1 MGMKIFSNESRD
13 FDSPLQG
20 QLSRLAD
27 VMRQI
32 VAYGKQEGIRLR
44 TGWCAARS
52 EPPLTASER
61 EAIAAVVRR
70 AEKIDEVEAKRVGR
84 LVARLEGMRRSAQGP
99 VPRTCLLCGETARLL
114 APLRTCSICRHTA
127 CSKCVIENPPHRS
140 PLYSREAYMCNL
152 CAETREMWKKSGA
165 WFFKSLPKYILPDR
179 RTTGRYIDT
188 ELAKSLQDAGNSSN
202 EGKTDSEPGSP
213 LSTHAPSFSRQPS
226 NTDSRKSITS
236 PHDTHYEWSE
246 TDILSH
252 GFSGL
257 SLHRADSLTQRPLA
271 ALKRTGSKGSAYSL
285 RSLRKEVPKPTT
297 TVERPPTIP
306 DSGFG
311 TLEVKLAYENA
322 TSSLAV
328 TVLRARGLIGMDMT
342 GLSDPFCRLEVLPR
356 EGSYSNRLRTKTVHK
371 TKNPE
376 FNETLHFFGI
386 TESDLAVKS
395 LEIVLFDDDRYGC
408 DEMGSATVAL
418 RECSKSPAQLR
429 LALSGSN
436 STDPTGPRILLALCY
451 STKRRAL
458 VVTVCRGAD
467 LPPQDS
473 NGYSD
478 PFVKLHLDP
487 DPYHKK
493 HKTSIKWRNLN
504 PVWNEEFL
512 FETRPTELSR
522 QNLTLTVWDKD
533 YGKPN
538 DFLGS
543 LVLGAS
549 SKGRRL
555 KHWMDCIKFPDH
567 RHESWHSLTDTQ
579 HL

>member
-1 MGMKIFSNESRD
+1 MNHQSKGNKYVCPNDR
-13 FDSPLQG
+13 
-20 QLSRLAD
+20 QLSLRA
-27 VMRQI
+27 
-32 VAYGKQEGIRLR
+32 KLR
-44 TGWCAARS
+44 TGWSAARS
-52 EPPLTASER
+52 EPPLTPSER
-61 EAIAAVVRR
+61 DAIAAVVKR
-70 AEKIDEVEAKRVGR
+70 AEKLEEVEAKRIGR

-99 VPRTCLLCGETARLL
+99 APRTCLLCGETARLL
-114 APLRTCSICRHTA
+114 APLRTCAICRNSA
-127 CSKCVIENPPHRS
+127 CPKCVIDTPPHRS
-140 PLYSREAYMCNL
+140 PLSREQYMCNL

-165 WFFKSLPKYILPDR
+165 WFFKSLPKYVLPER
-179 RTTGRYIDT
+179 RTTGRYTDS
-188 ELAKSLQDAGNSSN
+188 ELSRTLQDGGNSSN

-213 LSTHAPSFSRQPS
+213 LSIHAPTFSRQAS
-226 NTDSRKSITS
+226 SIERRSISS

-257 SLHRADSLTQRPLA
+257 SLHRTDSLNQRPLA
-271 ALKRTGSKGSAYSL
+271 GLKRTGSKGSAYSL
-285 RSLRKEVPKPTT
+285 RSIRKDMPKPNNQI
-297 TVERPPTIP
+297 ERPPTIP
-306 DSGFG
+306 DAGFG
-311 TLEVKLAYENA
+311 TLEIKLAYDNA

-356 EGSYSNRLRTKTVHK
+356 EGTYSNRLRTKTVHK

-376 FNETLHFFGI
+376 FNETVHFFGI
-386 TESDLAVKS
+386 TESDLTVKS
-395 LEIVLFDDDRYGC
+395 IEIVLFDDDKYGC

-418 RECSKSPAQLR
+418 RECAKSPAQLR
-429 LALSGSN
+429 LALSVSSGSE
-436 STDPTGPRILLALCY
+436 PTGPRILLALCY
-451 STKRRAL
+451 NTKKRAL
-458 VVTVCRGAD
+458 VVIVCRGAE
-467 LPPQDS
+467 LPPRDS

-504 PVWNEEFL
+504 PVWNEEFC

-543 LVLGAS
+543 LILGAT

-567 RHESWHSLTDTQ
+567 RHEQWHSLTDTQ

>member
-1 MGMKIFSNESRD
+1 MNFQSKANKYVCPNDR
-13 FDSPLQG
+13 
-20 QLSRLAD
+20 QLSLRS
-27 VMRQI
+27 
-32 VAYGKQEGIRLR
+32 KLR

-52 EPPLTASER
+52 EPPLTQNER
-61 EAIAAVVRR
+61 EAIAAVVKR
-70 AEKIDEVEAKRVGR
+70 AEKVDEVEARRVGR

-99 VPRTCLLCGETARLL
+99 APRSCLLCGETSKLL
-114 APLRTCSICRHTA
+114 APLRTCSMCQNSA
-127 CSKCVIENPPHRS
+127 CPKCVIDTPSHRS
-140 PLYSREAYMCNL
+140 PIYSRREQYMCNL

-179 RTTGRYIDT
+179 RPTGRYNDS
-188 ELAKSLQDAGNSSN
+188 ELAKSLQEAGNSSN

-213 LSTHAPSFSRQPS
+213 HSIHQPSFSRQPS
-226 NTDSRKSITS
+226 NTDSRKSIS
-236 PHDTHYEWSE
+236 SAKDHEWSE

-252 GFSGL
+252 GVSGL
-257 SLHRADSLTQRPLA
+257 SLHRTDSLNQRPLG
-271 ALKRTGSKGSAYSL
+271 LKRTSSKGSAYSL
-285 RSLRKEVPKPTT
+285 RSIRKEMPKPTQL
-297 TVERPPTIP
+297 ERPPTIP

-311 TLEVKLAYENA
+311 TLELKLAYDNG

-328 TVLRARGLIGMDMT
+328 TVMRARGLIGMDMT
-342 GLSDPFCRLEVLPR
+342 GLSDPFCRLEILPR
-356 EGSYSNRLRTKTVHK
+356 EGTYSNRLRTKTVHK

-376 FNETLHFFGI
+376 FNETVHFFGI
-386 TESDLAVKS
+386 TESDLSTKS
-395 LEIVLFDDDRYGC
+395 LEIVLFDDDKYGC

-418 RECSKSPAQLR
+418 RECLKSPAQLR
-429 LALSGSN
+429 LALSGASGAE
-436 STDPTGPRILLALCY
+436 PIGPRLLLALCY

-458 VVTVCRGAD
+458 VVTICRGAE
-467 LPPQDS
+467 LPSQDS

-478 PFVKLHLDP
+478 PFVKLYLDP

-522 QNLTLTVWDKD
+522 QNLTVTVWDKD

-567 RHESWHSLTDTQ
+567 KHEQWHSLTDTQ

>member
-1 MGMKIFSNESRD
+1 MNYQNKANKFVCPNDR
-13 FDSPLQG
+13 
-20 QLSRLAD
+20 QLSLRA
-27 VMRQI
+27 
-32 VAYGKQEGIRLR
+32 KLR
-44 TGWCAARS
+44 TGWSAARS
-52 EPPLTASER
+52 EPPLTPTER
-61 EAIAAVVRR
+61 EAIAAVVKR
-70 AEKIDEVEAKRVGR
+70 AEKVDEIEAKRIGR
-84 LVARLEGMRRSAQGP
+84 LVARLEGMRRLAQGP
-99 VPRTCLLCGETARLL
+99 APRSCFLCGDTARLL
-114 APLRTCSICRHTA
+114 SPLRTCSICRHTA
-127 CSKCVIENPPHRS
+127 CSKCVIDTPPHRS
-140 PLYSREAYMCNL
+140 SIYSREQYMCTL
-152 CAETREMWKKSGA
+152 CAETKEMWKKSGA
-165 WFFKSLPKYILPDR
+165 WFFKSLPKYILPER
-179 RTTGRYIDT
+179 KTTGRYADSD
-188 ELAKSLQDAGNSSN
+188 LAKMLQDGGNSSN

-213 LSTHAPSFSRQPS
+213 LSVHPPTFSRQPS

-236 PHDTHYEWSE
+236 THESHYDWSE

-252 GFSGL
+252 GVSGL
-257 SLHRADSLTQRPLA
+257 SLNRTDSINQRSLA
-271 ALKRTGSKGSAYSL
+271 NLKRTNSKGSAYSL
-285 RSLRKEVPKPTT
+285 RSIRKEAKPTQ
-297 TVERPPTIP
+297 VERPPTIP
-306 DSGFG
+306 DAGFG
-311 TLEVKLAYENA
+311 TLEIKLAYDNG

-342 GLSDPFCRLEVLPR
+342 GLSDPFCRLEVVPR

-376 FNETLHFFGI
+376 FNETVHFFGI
-386 TESDLAVKS
+386 TESDLDVKS
-395 LEIVLFDDDRYGC
+395 LEIFLFDDDRYGC

-418 RECSKSPAQLR
+418 RECLKSPAQLR
-429 LALSGSN
+429 LALSGSTN
-436 STDPTGPRILLALCY
+436 SEPVGPRVLLALCY
-451 STKRRAL
+451 STKKRAL
-458 VVTVCRGAD
+458 VVTICRGAD

-543 LVLGAS
+543 LVLGSS

-567 RHESWHSLTDTQ
+567 RHEQWHSLTDTQ
-579 HL
+579 HI

>member
-1 MGMKIFSNESRD
+1 MNIQSKANKYVCPNDR
-13 FDSPLQG
+13 
-20 QLSRLAD
+20 QLSLRA
-27 VMRQI
+27 
-32 VAYGKQEGIRLR
+32 KLR
-44 TGWCAARS
+44 TGWSAARS
-52 EPPLTASER
+52 EPPLSPAER
-61 EAIAAVVRR
+61 EAIAAVVKR
-70 AEKIDEVEAKRVGR
+70 AEKLDEVEARRVGR

-99 VPRTCLLCGETARLL
+99 APRTCLLCGETTRLL
-114 APLRTCSICRHTA
+114 APLRTCCVCRHSA
-127 CSKCVIENPPHRS
+127 CPKCVIDTPQPQNRS
-140 PLYSREAYMCNL
+140 PICSREQYMCNL
-152 CAETREMWKKSGA
+152 CAETREIWKKSGA

-179 RTTGRYIDT
+179 RTTGRYNNDS
-188 ELAKSLQDAGNSSN
+188 ELAKALQEAGNSSN
-202 EGKTDSEPGSP
+202 DGKTDSEPGSP
-213 LSTHAPSFSRQPS
+213 LSVHAPSFSRQPS
-226 NTDSRKSITS
+226 NSDSRKSIGS
-236 PHDTHYEWSE
+236 PHDSHYDWSE
-246 TDILSH
+246 TDILTH
-252 GFSGL
+252 GISGL
-257 SLHRADSLTQRPLA
+257 SLHRTESLNQRPLTT
-271 ALKRTGSKGSAYSL
+271 LKRTGSKGSAYSL
-285 RSLRKEVPKPTT
+285 RSIRKDLPKPVTQI
-297 TVERPPTIP
+297 ERPPTIP
-306 DSGFG
+306 DAGFG
-311 TLEVKLAYENA
+311 TLEIKLAYDNS

-356 EGSYSNRLRTKTVHK
+356 EGTYSNRMRTKTVHK

-386 TESDLAVKS
+386 TESDLGNKS
-395 LEIVLFDDDRYGC
+395 LEIVLFDDDRYGY
-408 DEMGSATVAL
+408 DEMGSATVCL
-418 RECSKSPAQLR
+418 RECAKAPAQLR
-429 LALSGSN
+429 LALSGATGSE
-436 STDPTGPRILLALCY
+436 PTGSRILLALCY
-451 STKRRAL
+451 STKKRAL
-458 VVTVCRGAD
+458 VVTVCKGAD

-493 HKTSIKWRNLN
+493 HKSSIKWRNLN

-522 QNLTLTVWDKD
+522 QNLTITVWDKD

-567 RHESWHSLTDTQ
+567 RHEQWHALTDTQ

>member
-1 MGMKIFSNESRD
+1 MNSQSKANKYVCPNDR
-13 FDSPLQG
+13 
-20 QLSRLAD
+20 QLSLRA
-27 VMRQI
+27 
-32 VAYGKQEGIRLR
+32 KLR
-44 TGWCAARS
+44 TGWSAARS
-52 EPPLTASER
+52 EPPLTTSER
-61 EAIAAVVRR
+61 EAIAAVVKR
-70 AEKIDEVEAKRVGR
+70 AEKVEEVEARRVGR

-99 VPRTCLLCGETARLL
+99 APRTCLLCGETARLL
-114 APLRTCSICRHTA
+114 APLRTCAICRNSA
-127 CSKCVIENPPHRS
+127 CPKCVIETHTPPHRS
-140 PLYSREAYMCNL
+140 PLYSREQYMCNL

-165 WFFKSLPKYILPDR
+165 WFFKSLPKYILPER
-179 RTTGRYIDT
+179 RVTGRYNES
-188 ELAKSLQDAGNSSN
+188 ELARSLQEAGNSSN

-213 LSTHAPSFSRQPS
+213 LSIHAPSFSRQAS
-226 NTDSRKSITS
+226 NIERKSVGS

-257 SLHRADSLTQRPLA
+257 SLHRTDSLNQRPLA
-271 ALKRTGSKGSAYSL
+271 GLKRTGSKGSAYSL
-285 RSLRKEVPKPTT
+285 RSIRKEIPKPTT
-297 TVERPPTIP
+297 QIERPPKIP
-306 DSGFG
+306 DAGFG
-311 TLEVKLAYENA
+311 TLEIKLAYDNA

-356 EGSYSNRLRTKTVHK
+356 EGTYSNRLRTKTVHK

-386 TESDLAVKS
+386 TESDLSVKS

-418 RECSKSPAQLR
+418 RECAKSPAQLR
-429 LALSGSN
+429 LALSGS
-436 STDPTGPRILLALCY
+436 SGSEPTGPRVLLALCY
-451 STKRRAL
+451 NTKRRAL

-567 RHESWHSLTDTQ
+567 RHEQWHSLTDTQ
-579 HL
+579 HI

>member
-1 MGMKIFSNESRD
+1 MN
-13 FDSPLQG
+13 LQSKANKFVCPNDR
-20 QLSRLAD
+20 QLSLRA
-27 VMRQI
+27 
-32 VAYGKQEGIRLR
+32 KLR
-44 TGWCAARS
+44 TGWSAARS
-52 EPPLTASER
+52 EPPLTATER

-70 AEKIDEVEAKRVGR
+70 AEKVDEVEARRVGR

-99 VPRTCLLCGETARLL
+99 APRTCLVCGETARLL
-114 APLRTCSICRHTA
+114 SPLRTCSICRHSA
-127 CSKCVIENPPHRS
+127 CPKCVIDTNVHRS
-140 PLYSREAYMCNL
+140 PIRSREQYICNL

-165 WFFKSLPKYILPDR
+165 WFFKSLPKYILPER
-179 RTTGRYIDT
+179 RQTGQYADSK
-188 ELAKSLQDAGNSSN
+188 LARSLQQVRMKDGGNSSN

-213 LSTHAPSFSRQPS
+213 LSVHAPAFSRQPS
-226 NTDSRKSITS
+226 NSESRKSNES
-236 PHDTHYEWSE
+236 PHDPHHDWNE

-252 GFSGL
+252 GVSGL
-257 SLHRADSLTQRPLA
+257 SLHRTDSVNQRPLA
-271 ALKRTGSKGSAYSL
+271 SLKRTGSKGSAYSL
-285 RSLRKEVPKPTT
+285 RSVRKEIPKP
-297 TVERPPTIP
+297 ERPTSIP
-306 DSGFG
+306 DAGFG
-311 TLEVKLAYENA
+311 TLEIKLAYENA

-342 GLSDPFCRLEVLPR
+342 GLSDPFCRLEVLPI
-356 EGSYSNRLRTKTVHK
+356 EGTYSNRLRTKTVHK

-386 TESDLAVKS
+386 TESDLATKT
-395 LEIVLFDDDRYGC
+395 LEIFLFDDDRYGC
-408 DEMGSATVAL
+408 DEMGSATVSL
-418 RECSKSPAQLR
+418 RECAKAPTQLR
-429 LALSGSN
+429 LALSGST
-436 STDPTGPRILLALCY
+436 SCEPTGPRLLLALCY
-451 STKRRAL
+451 STKKRAL
-458 VVTVCRGAD
+458 VVTVCRAAD
-467 LPPQDS
+467 LPAQDS

-504 PVWNEEFL
+504 PVWNEEIL

-567 RHESWHSLTDTQ
+567 RHEQWHALTDTQ

>member
-1 MGMKIFSNESRD
+1 MNCQSKANKYVCPNDR
-13 FDSPLQG
+13 
-20 QLSRLAD
+20 QLSLRA
-27 VMRQI
+27 
-32 VAYGKQEGIRLR
+32 KLR
-44 TGWCAARS
+44 TGWSAARS
-52 EPPLTASER
+52 EPPLSATER
-61 EAIAAVVRR
+61 EAIAAVVKR
-70 AEKIDEVEAKRVGR
+70 AEKLDEVEAKRVGR

-99 VPRTCLLCGETARLL
+99 APRSCLVCGETARLL
-114 APLRTCSICRHTA
+114 SPLRTCAMCRQSA
-127 CSKCVIENPPHRS
+127 CSKCVIETMPHRS
-140 PLYSREAYMCNL
+140 AICSREQYMCNL

-179 RTTGRYIDT
+179 RPAGRYNDT
-188 ELAKSLQDAGNSSN
+188 ELARALQDGGNSSN
-202 EGKTDSEPGSP
+202 EGRTDSEPGSP
-213 LSTHAPSFSRQPS
+213 LSVHAPSFSRQGS
-226 NTDSRKSITS
+226 NNDSRKSVGS
-236 PHDTHYEWSE
+236 PHDSHYDWNE
-246 TDILSH
+246 TDILTH
-252 GFSGL
+252 GVSGL
-257 SLHRADSLTQRPLA
+257 SLHRTDSISQRPLA
-271 ALKRTGSKGSAYSL
+271 SLKRTGSKGSAYSL
-285 RSLRKEVPKPTT
+285 RNARKDVPKSI
-297 TVERPPTIP
+297 VQIERPPTIP
-306 DSGFG
+306 DAGFG
-311 TLEVKLAYENA
+311 TLEIKLAYDNA

-328 TVLRARGLIGMDMT
+328 MVLRARGLIGMDMT

-356 EGSYSNRLRTKTVHK
+356 EGTYSNRLRTKTVHK

-386 TESDLAVKS
+386 TESDLSSKS

-408 DEMGSATVAL
+408 DEMGSATVSL
-418 RECSKSPAQLR
+418 RECAKSPLQLR
-429 LALSGSN
+429 LALSGAA
-436 STDPTGPRILLALCY
+436 TAEPTGPRILLALCY

-458 VVTVCRGAD
+458 VVTLCRAAD

-543 LVLGAS
+543 LVLGFS

-567 RHESWHSLTDTQ
+567 RHEQWHSLTDTQ

>member
-1 MGMKIFSNESRD
+1 MNIQSKANKFVCPNDR
-13 FDSPLQG
+13 
-20 QLSRLAD
+20 QLS
-27 VMRQI
+27 
-32 VAYGKQEGIRLR
+32 LR
-44 TGWCAARS
+44 AKLRAGWSAARS
-52 EPPLTASER
+52 EPPLSATER

-70 AEKIDEVEAKRVGR
+70 AEKVDEIEARRVGR

-99 VPRTCLLCGETARLL
+99 APRICLVCGDTARLL
-114 APLRTCSICRHTA
+114 APLRTCAICKNSA
-127 CSKCVIENPPHRS
+127 CPKCVIDTNCHRS
-140 PLYSREAYMCNL
+140 PIRSREQYICNL

-165 WFFKSLPKYILPDR
+165 WFFKSLPKYILPER
-179 RTTGRYIDT
+179 RPTGRYNDT
-188 ELAKSLQDAGNSSN
+188 ELARSLQQEAGNSSN

-213 LSTHAPSFSRQPS
+213 LSVHAPTFSRQPS
-226 NTDSRKSITS
+226 NSESRKSNDS
-236 PHDTHYEWSE
+236 PHDPHHDWSE
-246 TDILSH
+246 TDILTH
-252 GFSGL
+252 GVSGL
-257 SLHRADSLTQRPLA
+257 SLHRTDSLNQRPLTS
-271 ALKRTGSKGSAYSL
+271 LKRTGSKGSAYSL
-285 RSLRKEVPKPTT
+285 RSVRKEMPKP
-297 TVERPPTIP
+297 ERPPTIP
-306 DSGFG
+306 DAGFG
-311 TLEVKLAYENA
+311 TLEIKLAYDNA

-342 GLSDPFCRLEVLPR
+342 GLSDPFCRLEVLPI
-356 EGSYSNRLRTKTVHK
+356 EGTYSNRLRTKTVHK

-386 TESDLAVKS
+386 TESDLATKT
-395 LEIVLFDDDRYGC
+395 LEIFLFDDDRYGC
-408 DEMGSATVAL
+408 DEMGSATVSL
-418 RECSKSPAQLR
+418 RECAKAPTQLR
-429 LALSGSN
+429 LALTGSTT
-436 STDPTGPRILLALCY
+436 SEPAGPRLLLALCY

-458 VVTVCRGAD
+458 VVTVCRAAD
-467 LPPQDS
+467 LPAQDS

-504 PVWNEEFL
+504 PVWNEEIL

-567 RHESWHSLTDTQ
+567 RHEQWHSLTDTQ

>member
-1 MGMKIFSNESRD
+1 
-13 FDSPLQG
+13 
-20 QLSRLAD
+20 
-27 VMRQI
+27 
-32 VAYGKQEGIRLR
+32 
-44 TGWCAARS
+44 
-52 EPPLTASER
+52 
-61 EAIAAVVRR
+61 
-70 AEKIDEVEAKRVGR
+70 
-84 LVARLEGMRRSAQGP
+84 MRRDSQAAGSSENLRHLPELSLPQVRDRHAAAQ
-99 VPRTCLLCGETARLL
+99 
-114 APLRTCSICRHTA
+114 S
-127 CSKCVIENPPHRS
+127 RS
-140 PLYSREAYMCNL
+140 TLYSREQYMCNL

-165 WFFKSLPKYILPDR
+165 WFFKSLPKYILPER
-179 RTTGRYIDT
+179 RATGRYNET
-188 ELAKSLQDAGNSSN
+188 ELARSLQQEAGNSSN

-213 LSTHAPSFSRQPS
+213 LSVHAPSFSRQAS
-226 NTDSRKSITS
+226 SIERKSIGS

-257 SLHRADSLTQRPLA
+257 SLHRTDSLNQRPLA
-271 ALKRTGSKGSAYSL
+271 GLKRTGSKGSAYSL
-285 RSLRKEVPKPTT
+285 RSIRKEIPKNTT
-297 TVERPPTIP
+297 QNERPPTIP
-306 DSGFG
+306 DAGFG
-311 TLEVKLAYENA
+311 TLEIKLAYENA

-342 GLSDPFCRLEVLPR
+342 GLSDPFCRLEILPR
-356 EGSYSNRLRTKTVHK
+356 EGTYSNRLRTKTVHK

-386 TESDLAVKS
+386 TESDLSVKS

-418 RECSKSPAQLR
+418 RECAKSPAQLR
-429 LALSGSN
+429 LALSGS
-436 STDPTGPRILLALCY
+436 SGSEPTGPRVLLALCY
-451 STKRRAL
+451 NTKRRAL

-504 PVWNEEFL
+504 PIWNEEFL

-567 RHESWHSLTDTQ
+567 RHEQWHSLTDTQ
-579 HL
+579 HI

>member
-1 MGMKIFSNESRD
+1 MN
-13 FDSPLQG
+13 LQSKANKFVCPNDR
-20 QLSRLAD
+20 QLSLRA
-27 VMRQI
+27 
-32 VAYGKQEGIRLR
+32 KLR
-44 TGWCAARS
+44 TGWSAARS
-52 EPPLTASER
+52 EPPLTATER

-70 AEKIDEVEAKRVGR
+70 AEKVDEVEARRVGR

-99 VPRTCLLCGETARLL
+99 APRTCLVCGETARLL
-114 APLRTCSICRHTA
+114 SPLRTCSICQHSA
-127 CSKCVIENPPHRS
+127 CPKCVIDTNVHRS
-140 PLYSREAYMCNL
+140 PIRSREQYICNL

-165 WFFKSLPKYILPDR
+165 WFFKSLPKYILPER
-179 RTTGRYIDT
+179 RQTGQYADSK
-188 ELAKSLQDAGNSSN
+188 LARSLQQDGGNSSN

-213 LSTHAPSFSRQPS
+213 LSVHAPAFSRQPS
-226 NTDSRKSITS
+226 NSESRKTNES
-236 PHDTHYEWSE
+236 PHDPHHDWNE

-252 GFSGL
+252 GVSGL
-257 SLHRADSLTQRPLA
+257 SLHRTDSVNQRPLA
-271 ALKRTGSKGSAYSL
+271 SLKRTGSKGSAYSL
-285 RSLRKEVPKPTT
+285 RSVRKEIPKP
-297 TVERPPTIP
+297 ERPTSIP
-306 DSGFG
+306 DAGFG
-311 TLEVKLAYENA
+311 TLEIKLAYENA

-342 GLSDPFCRLEVLPR
+342 GLSDPFCRLEVLPI
-356 EGSYSNRLRTKTVHK
+356 EGTYSNRLRTKTVHK

-386 TESDLAVKS
+386 TESDLATKT
-395 LEIVLFDDDRYGC
+395 LEIFLFDDDRYGC
-408 DEMGSATVAL
+408 DEMGSATVSL
-418 RECSKSPAQLR
+418 RECAKAPTQLR
-429 LALSGSN
+429 LALSGST
-436 STDPTGPRILLALCY
+436 SGEPTGPRLLLALCY
-451 STKRRAL
+451 STKKRAL
-458 VVTVCRGAD
+458 VVTVCRAAD
-467 LPPQDS
+467 LPAQDS

-504 PVWNEEFL
+504 PVWNEEIL

-567 RHESWHSLTDTQ
+567 RHEQWHSLTDTQ

>member
-1 MGMKIFSNESRD
+1 MNYQSKVNKYVCPNDR
-13 FDSPLQG
+13 
-20 QLSRLAD
+20 QLSLRA
-27 VMRQI
+27 
-32 VAYGKQEGIRLR
+32 KLR
-44 TGWCAARS
+44 TGWSTARS

-61 EAIAAVVRR
+61 EAIAAVVKR
-70 AEKIDEVEAKRVGR
+70 AEKVDEVEARRVGR

-99 VPRTCLLCGETARLL
+99 APRACLLCGETSRLL
-114 APLRTCSICRHTA
+114 APLRTCSICRNSA
-127 CSKCVIENPPHRS
+127 CPKCVIDTPLHRS
-140 PLYSREAYMCNL
+140 PIYSRDQYMCNL

-165 WFFKSLPKYILPDR
+165 WFYKSLPKYILPER
-179 RTTGRYIDT
+179 KVTGRYNDT
-188 ELAKSLQDAGNSSN
+188 ELARSLQARQDAGNSSN

-213 LSTHAPSFSRQPS
+213 LSIHPPTFSRQPS
-226 NTDSRKSITS
+226 NNDSRKSITS
-236 PHDTHYEWSE
+236 SHDAHHDWSE

-252 GFSGL
+252 GVSGL
-257 SLHRADSLTQRPLA
+257 SLHRTESLTQRSLA
-271 ALKRTGSKGSAYSL
+271 GLKRTSSKGSNYSL
-285 RSLRKEVPKPTT
+285 RSVRKEIPKPSQ
-297 TVERPPTIP
+297 PDKPTIP
-306 DSGFG
+306 DAGFG
-311 TLEVKLAYENA
+311 TLEIKLAYDNS

-342 GLSDPFCRLEVLPR
+342 GLSDPFCRLEILPR
-356 EGSYSNRLRTKTVHK
+356 EGTYSNRLRTKTVHK

-376 FNETLHFFGI
+376 YNETLHFFGI
-386 TESDLAVKS
+386 TESDLAAKS

-408 DEMGSATVAL
+408 DEMGSATVSL
-418 RECSKSPAQLR
+418 RDCAKSPNQMR
-429 LALSGSN
+429 LALSGAN
-436 STDPTGPRILLALCY
+436 GTEPTGPRVLLGLCY
-451 STKRRAL
+451 NTKKRAL
-458 VVTVCRGAD
+458 VVTICRAAE

-504 PVWNEEFL
+504 PVWNEDFL

-522 QNLTLTVWDKD
+522 QNLTLTFWDKD

-543 LVLGAS
+543 LILGAS

-567 RHESWHSLTDTQ
+567 RHEQWHALTDTQ

>member
-1 MGMKIFSNESRD
+1 MNYQSKANKYVCPNDR
-13 FDSPLQG
+13 
-20 QLSRLAD
+20 QLSLRA
-27 VMRQI
+27 
-32 VAYGKQEGIRLR
+32 KLR
-44 TGWCAARS
+44 TGWSAARS
-52 EPPLTASER
+52 EPPLSKSER
-61 EAIAAVVRR
+61 EAIAAVVKR
-70 AEKIDEVEAKRVGR
+70 AEKVDEVEARRVGR

-99 VPRTCLLCGETARLL
+99 APRTCLLCGETSRLL
-114 APLRTCSICRHTA
+114 APLRTCAICRNSA
-127 CSKCVIENPPHRS
+127 CPKCVIDTPPHRS
-140 PLYSREAYMCNL
+140 SIYSREQYTCIL

-165 WFFKSLPKYILPDR
+165 WFFKSLPKYIMPDKKI
-179 RTTGRYIDT
+179 TGRYNDT
-188 ELAKSLQDAGNSSN
+188 ELAKTLQEAGTSSN

-213 LSTHAPSFSRQPS
+213 LSIHPPSFSRQPS
-226 NTDSRKSITS
+226 KTDSRKSVS
-236 PHDTHYEWSE
+236 LSQDHEWNE

-252 GFSGL
+252 GVSGL
-257 SLHRADSLTQRPLA
+257 SLHRTDSLTQRPLG
-271 ALKRTGSKGSAYSL
+271 LKRTSSKGSAYSI
-285 RSLRKEVPKPTT
+285 RSIRKEMPKTMT
-297 TVERPPTIP
+297 QIERPPTIP
-306 DSGFG
+306 DAGFG
-311 TLEVKLAYENA
+311 TLEIKLSYDNG
-322 TSSLAV
+322 TSSVAV
-328 TVLRARGLIGMDMT
+328 TILRARGLIGMDMT
-342 GLSDPFCRLEVLPR
+342 GLSDPFCRLEILPR

-386 TESDLAVKS
+386 TESDLDTKC

-408 DEMGSATVAL
+408 DEMGSATVSL
-418 RECSKSPAQLR
+418 RECLKCPSQLR
-429 LALSGSN
+429 LALSGASG
-436 STDPTGPRILLALCY
+436 SEPTGPRLLLALCY
-451 STKRRAL
+451 STKKRAL
-458 VVTVCRGAD
+458 VTTVCRGAE

-504 PVWNEEFL
+504 PIWNEEFL

-567 RHESWHSLTDTQ
+567 RHEQWHSLTDTQ

>member
-1 MGMKIFSNESRD
+1 MNFQSKANKYVCPNDR
-13 FDSPLQG
+13 
-20 QLSRLAD
+20 QLSLRA
-27 VMRQI
+27 
-32 VAYGKQEGIRLR
+32 KLR
-44 TGWCAARS
+44 TGWSAARS

-61 EAIAAVVRR
+61 EAIAAVVKR

-84 LVARLEGMRRSAQGP
+84 LVARLESMRRSAQGP
-99 VPRTCLLCGETARLL
+99 APRTCLLCGETARLL

-127 CSKCVIENPPHRS
+127 CSKCVIENLPHRS
-140 PLYSREAYMCNL
+140 PIYSREAYMCNL

-165 WFFKSLPKYILPDR
+165 WFFKSVPKYILPDR
-179 RTTGRYIDT
+179 RTTGRYLDS
-188 ELAKSLQDAGNSSN
+188 ELARSLQEAGNSSN

-213 LSTHAPSFSRQPS
+213 MSVHAPSFSRQAS

-257 SLHRADSLTQRPLA
+257 SLHRQDSLTQRPLA
-271 ALKRTGSKGSAYSL
+271 SLKRTGSKGSAYSL
-285 RSLRKEVPKPTT
+285 RSMRKEMPKPATQI
-297 TVERPPTIP
+297 ERPPTIP
-306 DSGFG
+306 DAGFG
-311 TLEVKLAYENA
+311 TLEIKLAYENA

-418 RECSKSPAQLR
+418 RECAKSPAQLR
-429 LALSGSN
+429 LALTGSSGAE
-436 STDPTGPRILLALCY
+436 PTGPRILLALCY

-458 VVTVCRGAD
+458 VVTICRGAD

>member
-1 MGMKIFSNESRD
+1 MCVSFIIK
-13 FDSPLQG
+13 
-20 QLSRLAD
+20 
-27 VMRQI
+27 
-32 VAYGKQEGIRLR
+32 RLR
-44 TGWCAARS
+44 TGWSAARS
-52 EPPLTASER
+52 DPPLTPSER
-61 EAIAAVVRR
+61 DAIAAVVKR
-70 AEKIDEVEAKRVGR
+70 AEKLDEVEAKRVGR

-99 VPRTCLLCGETARLL
+99 APRCCILCGETSKLL
-114 APLRTCSICRHTA
+114 APLRTCSICRNSA
-127 CSKCVIENPPHRS
+127 CPKCVIDTLHQRS
-140 PLYSREAYMCNL
+140 SIYSREQYMCNL

-165 WFFKSLPKYILPDR
+165 WFFKTLPKYILPDR
-179 RTTGRYIDT
+179 KFTGRYNDS
-188 ELAKSLQDAGNSSN
+188 ELAKSLQEHAGNSSN

-213 LSTHAPSFSRQPS
+213 LSIHPPTFSRQPS
-226 NTDSRKSITS
+226 NTDSRKSVNLS
-236 PHDTHYEWSE
+236 QDHEWCE

-252 GFSGL
+252 GVSGL
-257 SLHRADSLTQRPLA
+257 NLHRTDSLNQRSLG
-271 ALKRTGSKGSAYSL
+271 LKRTGSKGSAYSL
-285 RSLRKEVPKPTT
+285 RNIRKEMPKSTT
-297 TVERPPTIP
+297 QIERPPTIP
-306 DSGFG
+306 DAGYG
-311 TLEVKLAYENA
+311 TLEIKLAYDNG
-322 TSSLAV
+322 TSSVAV
-328 TVLRARGLIGMDMT
+328 TILRARGLIGMDMT

-356 EGSYSNRLRTKTVHK
+356 EGTYSNRLRTKTVHK

-386 TESDLAVKS
+386 TESDLAIKS

-408 DEMGSATVAL
+408 DQMGSATVPL
-418 RECSKSPAQLR
+418 RECLKSPAQLR
-429 LALSGSN
+429 LALSGASG
-436 STDPTGPRILLALCY
+436 SEATGPRLLLALCY
-451 STKRRAL
+451 STKKRAL
-458 VVTVCRGAD
+458 VVTICRGAD

-543 LVLGAS
+543 LVLGAT

-567 RHESWHSLTDTQ
+567 RHEQWHSLTDTQ

>member
-1 MGMKIFSNESRD
+1 MCAMNYQSKVNKYVCPNDR
-13 FDSPLQG
+13 
-20 QLSRLAD
+20 QLSLRA
-27 VMRQI
+27 
-32 VAYGKQEGIRLR
+32 KLR
-44 TGWCAARS
+44 TGWCTARGEPLSAA
-52 EPPLTASER
+52 ER
-61 EAIAAVVRR
+61 EAVAAVVRR
-70 AEKIDEVEAKRVGR
+70 AEQLDELEARRVGR

-99 VPRTCLLCGETARLL
+99 APRACLLCGETSRLL
-114 APLRTCSICRHTA
+114 APLRTCSICRNSA
-127 CSKCVIENPPHRS
+127 CPKCVIDTPPHRS
-140 PLYSREAYMCNL
+140 PIYSREQYMCNL

-165 WFFKSLPKYILPDR
+165 WFYKSLPKYILPER
-179 RTTGRYIDT
+179 KVTGRYNDT
-188 ELAKSLQDAGNSSN
+188 ELARSLQVRQEAGNSSN
-202 EGKTDSEPGSP
+202 ECKTDSEPGSP
-213 LSTHAPSFSRQPS
+213 LSIHAPSFSRQPS
-226 NTDSRKSITS
+226 NTDSRKSIS
-236 PHDTHYEWSE
+236 SQDAHHEWSE
-246 TDILSH
+246 TDILTH
-252 GFSGL
+252 GVSGL
-257 SLHRADSLTQRPLA
+257 SLHRTESITQRSIA
-271 ALKRTGSKGSAYSL
+271 GLKRTGSKGSAYSL
-285 RSLRKEVPKPTT
+285 RSIRKEVPKPQP
-297 TVERPPTIP
+297 EKPTIP

-311 TLEVKLAYENA
+311 TLEIKLAYDNA

-342 GLSDPFCRLEVLPR
+342 GLSDPFCRLEILPR
-356 EGSYSNRLRTKTVHK
+356 EGTYSNRLRTKTVHK

-376 FNETLHFFGI
+376 FNETVHFFGI
-386 TESDLAVKS
+386 TESDLAAKS

-408 DEMGSATVAL
+408 DEMGSATVSL
-418 RECSKSPAQLR
+418 RDCVKAPTQLR
-429 LALSGSN
+429 LALSGASGN
-436 STDPTGPRILLALCY
+436 EPTGPRVLLALCY
-451 STKRRAL
+451 NTKKRAL
-458 VVTVCRGAD
+458 VVTICRAAE

-522 QNLTLTVWDKD
+522 QNLTLTFWDKD

-567 RHESWHSLTDTQ
+567 RHEQWHALTDTQ

>member
-1 MGMKIFSNESRD
+1 MEN
-13 FDSPLQG
+13 
-20 QLSRLAD
+20 LSLVTFGREIKRFLLENFRLFLYC
-27 VMRQI
+27 VLRVI
-32 VAYGKQEGIRLR
+32 GSLLCRLR
-44 TGWCAARS
+44 TGWSAARS
-52 EPPLTASER
+52 EPPLTATER
-61 EAIAAVVRR
+61 EAIAEVVRR
-70 AEKIDEVEAKRVGR
+70 AEKVDEVEARRIGR

-99 VPRTCLLCGETARLL
+99 APRSCLLCGETAKLL
-114 APLRTCSICRHTA
+114 SPLRRCAMCQHWA
-127 CSKCVIENPPHRS
+127 CSKCVIETPSQHRPS
-140 PLYSREAYMCNL
+140 IYSREPYMCNL

-165 WFFKSLPKYILPDR
+165 WFFKSLPKYVLPSKKP
-179 RTTGRYIDT
+179 TGRYNDSDT
-188 ELAKSLQDAGNSSN
+188 AKSLQEPGTSSTDC
-202 EGKTDSEPGSP
+202 KTDSDPGTLHSMP
-213 LSTHAPSFSRQPS
+213 TPSFSRQPS
-226 NTDSRKSITS
+226 NTDSRKSVSSTQ
-236 PHDTHYEWSE
+236 DNDWSE

-252 GFSGL
+252 GVSGI
-257 SLHRADSLTQRPLA
+257 SLQRADSISQRPLC
-271 ALKRTGSKGSAYSL
+271 LKRTSSKGSAYSL
-285 RSLRKEVPKPTT
+285 RNIRKDISKPMTQ
-297 TVERPPTIP
+297 VERAPTIP
-306 DSGFG
+306 DAGFG
-311 TLEVKLAYENA
+311 TIEIKLAYDNG

-356 EGSYSNRLRTKTVHK
+356 EGTYFNRLRTKTVHK

-386 TESDLAVKS
+386 TESDLSIKS
-395 LEIVLFDDDRYGC
+395 LELVMFDDDRYGC

-418 RECSKSPAQLR
+418 RECLKTPAQLR
-429 LALSGSN
+429 LALSGS
-436 STDPTGPRILLALCY
+436 SGSEPIGPRLLLALCY
-451 STKRRAL
+451 STKKRAL
-458 VVTVCRGAD
+458 VVTVCRGND

-504 PVWNEEFL
+504 PVWNEEFH

-567 RHESWHSLTDTQ
+567 RHEQWHSLTDIQ

>member
-1 MGMKIFSNESRD
+1 MDQK
-13 FDSPLQG
+13 
-20 QLSRLAD
+20 
-27 VMRQI
+27 
-32 VAYGKQEGIRLR
+32 LR
-44 TGWCAARS
+44 TGWSAARS
-52 EPPLTASER
+52 EPPLTPSER
-61 EAIAAVVRR
+61 EAIAAVVKR
-70 AEKIDEVEAKRVGR
+70 AEKVDEVEAKRIGR
-84 LVARLEGMRRSAQGP
+84 LVARLEGMRRSARGP
-99 VPRTCLLCGETARLL
+99 APRTCLLCGETARLL
-114 APLRTCSICRHTA
+114 SPLRTCAVCRNTA
-127 CSKCVIENPPHRS
+127 CSKCVIDTPPHRS
-140 PLYSREAYMCNL
+140 PLYSREPYMCNL

-165 WFFKSLPKYILPDR
+165 WFYKSVPKYTLPERKTTR
-179 RTTGRYIDT
+179 RYAET
-188 ELAKSLQDAGNSSN
+188 ELSRTLQEAGNSSN

-213 LSTHAPSFSRQPS
+213 LSIHAPSFSRQPS
-226 NTDSRKSITS
+226 NTESRKSVPS
-236 PHDTHYEWSE
+236 PHDGPFDWNE
-246 TDILSH
+246 TDILTH

-257 SLHRADSLTQRPLA
+257 SLHRADSLNQRPLG
-271 ALKRTGSKGSAYSL
+271 LKRTSSKSSAYSV
-285 RSLRKEVPKPTT
+285 RNARKDAQKPVTQI
-297 TVERPPTIP
+297 ERAPAIP
-306 DSGFG
+306 DAGFG
-311 TLEVKLAYENA
+311 TLEIRLAYENA

-342 GLSDPFCRLEVLPR
+342 GLSDPFCRLEILPK
-356 EGSYSNRLRTKTVHK
+356 EGTYSNRLRTKTVHK

-386 TESDLAVKS
+386 TESDLSVKS

-408 DEMGSATVAL
+408 DEMGSATVSL
-418 RECSKSPAQLR
+418 RECAKSPTQLR
-429 LALSGSN
+429 LALSGASGCE
-436 STDPTGPRILLALCY
+436 PTGPRILLALCY
-451 STKRRAL
+451 STKKRAL
-458 VVTVCRGAD
+458 IVTICRAAE
-467 LPPQDS
+467 LPSQDS

-543 LVLGAS
+543 LILGAS

-555 KHWMDCIKFPDH
+555 KHWMDCIKYPDH
-567 RHESWHSLTDTQ
+567 RHEQWHSLTDTQ

>member
-1 MGMKIFSNESRD
+1 MNYQSKANKYVCPNDR
-13 FDSPLQG
+13 
-20 QLSRLAD
+20 QLSLRA
-27 VMRQI
+27 
-32 VAYGKQEGIRLR
+32 KLR
-44 TGWCAARS
+44 TGWSTARS
-52 EPPLTASER
+52 EPPLTATER
-61 EAIAAVVRR
+61 EAIAAVVKR
-70 AEKIDEVEAKRVGR
+70 AEKVDEVEARRVGR
-84 LVARLEGMRRSAQGP
+84 IVARLEGMRRSAQGP
-99 VPRTCLLCGETARLL
+99 APRSCLLCGETSRLL
-114 APLRTCSICRHTA
+114 APLRTCSICRNTA
-127 CSKCVIENPPHRS
+127 CPKCVIEMPPHRS
-140 PLYSREAYMCNL
+140 PIYSREQYMCNL

-165 WFFKSLPKYILPDR
+165 WFYKSLPKYILPERKATR
-179 RTTGRYIDT
+179 RYNDT
-188 ELAKSLQDAGNSSN
+188 ELARSLQDAGNSSN

-213 LSTHAPSFSRQPS
+213 LSVHAPTFSRQPS
-226 NTDSRKSITS
+226 NTDSRKSIVS
-236 PHDTHYEWSE
+236 SHDTHHDWNE

-252 GFSGL
+252 GVSGL
-257 SLHRADSLTQRPLA
+257 SLHRTESLNQRSVA
-271 ALKRTGSKGSAYSL
+271 GLKRTGSKGSAYSI
-285 RSLRKEVPKPTT
+285 RSIRKEISKPLTQP
-297 TVERPPTIP
+297 ERPTTIP
-306 DSGFG
+306 DAGFG
-311 TLEVKLAYENA
+311 TLEIKLAYDNG

-342 GLSDPFCRLEVLPR
+342 GLSDPFCRLEILPR
-356 EGSYSNRLRTKTVHK
+356 EGTYSNRLRTKTVHK

-386 TESDLAVKS
+386 TESDLAAKS

-408 DEMGSATVAL
+408 DEMGSATVSL
-418 RECSKSPAQLR
+418 RDCAKSPIQLR
-429 LALSGSN
+429 LALSGA
-436 STDPTGPRILLALCY
+436 TGTEPTGPRVLLALCY
-451 STKRRAL
+451 STKKRAL
-458 VVTVCRGAD
+458 VVTICRAAE
-467 LPPQDS
+467 LPPRDS

-504 PVWNEEFL
+504 PIWNEEFL

-522 QNLTLTVWDKD
+522 QNLTLTFWDKD

-567 RHESWHSLTDTQ
+567 RHEQWHSLTDTQ

>member
-1 MGMKIFSNESRD
+1 MNCQSKANKFVCPNDR
-13 FDSPLQG
+13 
-20 QLSRLAD
+20 QLSLRA
-27 VMRQI
+27 
-32 VAYGKQEGIRLR
+32 KLR
-44 TGWCAARS
+44 TGWSAARS
-52 EPPLTASER
+52 EPPLTVSER
-61 EAIAAVVRR
+61 EAIAAVVKR
-70 AEKIDEVEAKRVGR
+70 AEKLDEVEAKRVGR

-99 VPRTCLLCGETARLL
+99 APRSCLVCGETSKLL
-114 APLRTCSICRHTA
+114 APLRTCAVCNQSA
-127 CSKCVIENPPHRS
+127 CPKCVIETPLHRS
-140 PLYSREAYMCNL
+140 PIRSREQYMCNL

-165 WFFKSLPKYILPDR
+165 WFFKSLPKYILPER
-179 RTTGRYIDT
+179 RATGRYNDS
-188 ELAKSLQDAGNSSN
+188 ELARSLQEAGNSSN

-213 LSTHAPSFSRQPS
+213 LSVHAQSFFRQAS
-226 NTDSRKSITS
+226 NNDSRKSIGS
-236 PHDTHYEWSE
+236 PLDTHNEWNE
-246 TDILSH
+246 TDILTH
-252 GFSGL
+252 GVSGL
-257 SLHRADSLTQRPLA
+257 SLHRTDSLTQRPLA
-271 ALKRTGSKGSAYSL
+271 GLKRTSSKGSAYSL
-285 RSLRKEVPKPTT
+285 RSVRKELTKPATQI
-297 TVERPPTIP
+297 ERPPTIP
-306 DSGFG
+306 DAGFG
-311 TLEVKLAYENA
+311 TLEIKLAYDNA

-356 EGSYSNRLRTKTVHK
+356 EGTYSNRLRTKTVHK

-386 TESDLAVKS
+386 TESDLSTKS

-418 RECSKSPAQLR
+418 RECAKSSAQLR
-429 LALSGSN
+429 LALSGAAG
-436 STDPTGPRILLALCY
+436 TEPTGPRILLALCY

-458 VVTVCRGAD
+458 VVTLCRAAD

-543 LVLGAS
+543 LILGFS

-567 RHESWHSLTDTQ
+567 RHEQWHSLTDTQ